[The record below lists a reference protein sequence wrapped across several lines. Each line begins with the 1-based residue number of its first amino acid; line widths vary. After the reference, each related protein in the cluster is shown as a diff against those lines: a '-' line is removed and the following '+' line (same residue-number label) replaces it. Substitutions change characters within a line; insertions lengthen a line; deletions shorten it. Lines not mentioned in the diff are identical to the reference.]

1 MDFCLEIRRWSLDI
15 EPIGDVWELAQSR
28 RRGTVISS
36 DVINTR
42 ALKGS
47 VSGQTVSLDEAAGT
61 EANVGTPS
69 YNGLRL
75 DLSGADD
82 RKQRW

>member
-1 MDFCLEIRRWSLDI
+1 MGTRAKSEERDGDF
-15 EPIGDVWELAQSR
+15 IGR
-28 RRGTVISS
+28 
-36 DVINTR
+36 INTR